1 MRPVLKA
8 TDYRRHADECRRL
21 AAQPGSADIRAQLI
35 DMAEAWEE
43 VAEERNHQL
52 EKSGKGQ

>member
-1 MRPVLKA
+1 MLKT

-21 AAQPGSADIRAQLI
+21 AAQPGSVNIRSQLLN
-35 DMAEAWEE
+35 MAKAWDELA
-43 VAEERNHQL
+43 AERVRQL